1 MALMV
6 IDSSAIL
13 AILLDEPERAAF
25 DHAIAMDPLRLI
37 SAVSRVEAGMVI
49 ESRKGAAGRSLLD
62 TFLRMA
68 GADIV
73 AVTSDQ
79 AELALEAFRRFGRGR
94 HRAALN
100 IGDCFA
106 YAAAR
111 ATGQRLLFK
120 GDDFVH
126 TDVPSAVPF

>member
-1 MALMV
+1 MV

-25 DHAIAMDPLRLI
+25 DRAIAMDPLRLI

-49 ESRKGAAGRSLLD
+49 ESRKGEAGRSLLD
-62 TFLRMA
+62 AFLRLA

-73 AVTSDQ
+73 AVTAEQ
-79 AELALEAFRRFGRGR
+79 AELALEAFRRFGRGH

-111 ATGQRLLFK
+111 ATGQSLLFK
-120 GDDFVH
+120 GNDFIH
-126 TDVPSAVPF
+126 TDVPSTVPL

>member
-37 SAVSRVEAGMVI
+37 SAMSRVEAGMVI
-49 ESRKGAAGRSLLD
+49 DSRKGAAGRNLLD

-68 GADIV
+68 GAEIV

-126 TDVPSAVPF
+126 TDVPSAMPF